1 MVSGS
6 FVLRGDTCDDSQDKN
21 TAPVTTEAQP
31 RRVRVFTISTSL
43 EGIYVFRD
51 PVVTI
56 LTRMSPSPLVWFSVI
71 VGHPVLLV
79 WAFVSITNE
88 TGKRFA
94 IS

>member
-31 RRVRVFTISTSL
+31 RRARIFTISTSL

-56 LTRMSPSPLVWFSVI
+56 LTRMSPSPPGVVQRHCGSPGTLCLGSRI
-71 VGHPVLLV
+71 Y
-79 WAFVSITNE
+79 NE
-88 TGKRFA
+88 
-94 IS
+94 